1 MFRKRIFWVGL
12 IIVLVLA
19 GGGYGYY
26 RYFYLPGHEV
36 TEQAIMTA
44 QVARGDLIISVS
56 GSGVLYPA
64 AERELGF
71 ETESGDEV
79 AGYVDEVLVEIGDR
93 VQEGDLLAQ
102 LETDD
107 LELDVAEA
115 EINLREAQLDLADAT
130 ESASDAELASA
141 QAAVQSAQSS
151 LTVARYNYE
160 SAQNSDLD
168 ADVRA
173 RQIEFQWYAD
183 QQLNAEDNG
192 ADQSKLEKTW
202 NERAT
207 AEYRFNQALNEAK
220 MEELEAW
227 NGVDQAQ
234 NQVLQAQENLELL
247 ESEPATDTVKRAELS
262 VDRAEL
268 TLDEARD
275 ALDAANLRA
284 PFDGVIVDVA
294 AIPGEKVGTEAIIT
308 IADLDNPQV
317 EFWVEE
323 SDAGSVVGSTGSP
336 QAVGNRVEIE
346 FEGLPNQTFTG
357 TVTRIDPALVTVNNT
372 LAVQAWASLDLSSQ
386 QVTLLGEMNA
396 DIEVISAE
404 ALDVVLAPVQALR
417 ELGDGQY
424 AVFVVQ
430 PDGELAMRPV
440 EVGLQ
445 DPVNAE
451 IISGLEAGEV
461 VSIGQSIASS
471 TSEQEE
477 QEMPG
482 PPGMPGGG
490 LFGSGGGPG
499 GGRP

>member
-1 MFRKRIFWVGL
+1 MFRKGIFWIGL
-12 IIVLVLA
+12 VIVLVLA
-19 GGGYGYY
+19 GGGYAYY
-26 RYFYLPGHEV
+26 GYFYLPSQEASEP
-36 TEQAIMTA
+36 TIMTA
-44 QVARGDLIISVS
+44 RVARGDLIISVS

-71 ETESGDEV
+71 ETASGDEV
-79 AGYVDEVLVEIGDR
+79 AGYVEEVLVEVGDH
-93 VQEGDLLAQ
+93 VQEGDLLAR

-107 LELDVAEA
+107 LELEVAEA
-115 EINLREAQLDLADAT
+115 EISLREAQLDLADAM
-130 ESASDAELASA
+130 EGASDAELASA

-183 QQLNAEDNG
+183 QQLKAEDNG
-192 ADQSKLEKTW
+192 ADQSKQEKTW
-202 NERAT
+202 DERAT

-220 MEELEAW
+220 MEELDAW
-227 NGVDQAQ
+227 NQVDQAQ

-275 ALDAANLRA
+275 ALEAANLRA
-284 PFDGVIVDVA
+284 PFDGVIVDLA
-294 AIPGEKVGTEAIIT
+294 AIPGEKVGAEAIIT
-308 IADLDNPQV
+308 LADLDNPQV

-323 SDAGSVVGSTGSP
+323 SDAGGV
-336 QAVGNRVEIE
+336 AVGNRVEIE
-346 FEGLPNQTFTG
+346 FEGLPDEIFTG
-357 TVTRIDPALVTVNNT
+357 TVTRIDPALVTVDNT
-372 LAVQAWASLDLSSQ
+372 LALQAWASLELTSRPI
-386 QVTLLGEMNA
+386 LLGEMNA

-417 ELGDGQY
+417 EIGDGQY
-424 AVFVVQ
+424 AVFVAQ

-461 VSIGQSIASS
+461 VSIGQSTVSS

-477 QEMPG
+477 QEMLA

-490 LFGSGGGPG
+490 MFGSGGGPG